1 MHLSRWLG
9 YLGALAIGMGFVLAV
24 FPPDLL
30 TGGVVPDDRLLGDVA
45 EHVVGQ
51 RAFLMDGWHWPL
63 LRTTMLDWPRG
74 LSIAMTDSNPL
85 VSLPLKT
92 VAFWLPAGFSTIL
105 PWLAFSYVA
114 QPVAAVFALRGAGET
129 RPVPAIA
136 IALFAVSM
144 PTLLFRHAH
153 SALSG
158 HFLILIALGSYFR
171 TTRGRRA
178 GVALPLT
185 LLPASLLV
193 HPYLA
198 TMVLAVLLAAPATL
212 LLRRDRRWR
221 GAAATVLASLAV
233 TLGLAASL
241 GYGAVNP
248 PGGFGNASMNLA
260 SPFQPMFSYF
270 LGEGVWFADG
280 TGQQSEGYQYLGLGL
295 LILLVAALV
304 SRPRPSVVWRHSGI
318 VLAGLALTALAVS
331 NAVYFEHYRL
341 GTLRHMPAFLNQLRS
356 SGRLFWPVAYLL
368 LVAGV
373 TCVARLRPT
382 AVAYAA
388 LLATGL
394 LQVADARNLRRDLAR
409 DLVATTPPVVDAATL
424 ERLLS
429 EHGRVTML
437 PTYGCG
443 SDEKAPGFMQILLAA
458 SRRRVA
464 VNTMY
469 VARFERLPECADTV
483 TARMPLAPGELRVFL
498 PLDARAGPLL
508 VPDGQC
514 RALATLSVCTLD
526 AAALAG
532 LPTVEPPAVA
542 LGQEIDTGDRLPV
555 PVFGPGWYRPQPD
568 GVWSLEHAPAMA
580 LQLEPPPAGT
590 VAFTALVHG
599 FTGDPRIAQH
609 VTLSV
614 NGHEVGRWDLPDRVT
629 TTIQATIPREDLV
642 AGPQLLRFDV
652 AQPARPIDHGATDDF
667 RELGLFLHRFR
678 VDPA

>member
-1 MHLSRWLG
+1 MNVSRWLG
-9 YLGALAIGMGFVLAV
+9 YLGALTVGVVFVLAV
-24 FPPDLL
+24 FPADLL
-30 TGGVVPDDRLLGDVA
+30 TSGVVPDDRLLGDVA

-105 PWLAFSYVA
+105 PWLAFCYVA
-114 QPVAAVFALRGAGET
+114 QPVAAVFALRSAGET
-129 RPVPAIA
+129 RLVPAVA
-136 IALFAVSM
+136 IALFAASM

-158 HFLILIALGSYFR
+158 HFLILMALGAYFR
-171 TTRGRRA
+171 TTAGRRG
-178 GVALPLT
+178 GVALPLL
-185 LLPASLLV
+185 LLPASMLV

-198 TMVLAVLLAAPATL
+198 VMVLAVLLAAPTTL

-221 GAAATVLASLAV
+221 AAAATVLASLAI
-233 TLGLAASL
+233 TLGLAAGL

-260 SPFQPMFSYF
+260 SPFQPVFSYF
-270 LGEGVWFADG
+270 LGDGVWFADG

-295 LILLVAALV
+295 LILLALAV
-304 SRPRPSVVWRHSGI
+304 VLRPRLAVVRNHAGI
-318 VLAGLALTALAVS
+318 VLAALALTALAVS
-331 NAVYFEHYRL
+331 NAVYLEHHRL

-373 TCVARLRPT
+373 VAVARLRPRP
-382 AVAYAA
+382 VAYAA
-388 LLATGL
+388 LLATAL
-394 LQVADARNLRRDLAR
+394 LQVADAQNLRRDLSR
-409 DLVATTPPVVDAATL
+409 DLVATTPAVVDPATL
-424 ERLLS
+424 ERLLAS
-429 EHGRVTML
+429 HQRVTML

-443 SDEKAPGFMQILLAA
+443 SDEKVPGFMQILLAA

-469 VARFERLPECADTV
+469 VARFERLPECADTA
-483 TARMPLAPGELRVFL
+483 TARRPLAPGELRVFL
-498 PLDARAGPLL
+498 PLAARAGPLL
-508 VPDGQC
+508 VPDGEC

-532 LPTVEPPAVA
+532 LPPVAMPAVP
-542 LGQEIDTGDRLPV
+542 LGQRIEEGDKLPV
-555 PVFGPGWYRPQPD
+555 PELGPGWYRPQSD
-568 GVWSLEHAPAMA
+568 GVWSLEHAPVLA
-580 LQLEPPPAGT
+580 LRIDPLTGAVE
-590 VAFTALVHG
+590 FTALVHG
-599 FTGDPRIAQH
+599 FTGDPRTAQH

-614 NGHEVGRWDLPDRVT
+614 NGHEVGRWDLPDRVP
-629 TTIQATIPREDLV
+629 TTIRASIPADDLV
-642 AGPQLLRFDV
+642 AGPQVLRFDV
-652 AQPARPIDHGATDDF
+652 ARPARPIDHGATDDF
-667 RELGLFLHRFR
+667 RELGLFLHWFR